1 MASPPHDNRG
11 RRRLPAWILLALGL
25 LLAAAAFR
33 RVEKDMVD
41 FEVNRTAGRR
51 LIVGETL
58 YRTADEHYQFKYP
71 PFAALLYVPFALL
84 PPTAAKAAWYAL
96 VLIAMGAIFVLTSR
110 LASPGRAARVVGGLV
125 LARYFLREIQLGQI
139 NALLTA
145 GLLLMLTLLF
155 GRVSGPPPRFGREGA
170 AGLAWGLVSGIKP
183 YSLIFLPYYAIKKRV
198 AALGGGAAVLAAAFL
213 LPASYYGWRGNLAVH
228 GEWAS
233 SLSRSTPPLLAS
245 QDNVSLL
252 GLLSKW
258 TGDPGISSIAYA
270 AALVLL
276 MAFVLWFVLRGRNL
290 PRAGVLD
297 GFLLL
302 LLIPLISPLGWDY
315 TFLSAAPAVI
325 LLLDRWRVFPC
336 PVRWFLGLDLAV
348 IALSLYD
355 VLGRSLYARFM
366 SLSLITVCFLAL
378 VPCLGYLRIRRQ
390 A

>member
-1 MASPPHDNRG
+1 
-11 RRRLPAWILLALGL
+11 LAWVLLSAGI

-33 RVEKDMVD
+33 RMEKDMVD

-51 LIVGETL
+51 LLVGETL

-71 PFAALLYVPFALL
+71 PFAALIYVPFALL
-84 PPTAAKAAWYAL
+84 PPAAAKAAWYVL
-96 VLIAMGAIFVLTSR
+96 VLVATGAIFVLTCR
-110 LASPGRAARVVGGLV
+110 LASPSRAARVLGGLV

-139 NALLTA
+139 NALITA
-145 GLLLMLTLLF
+145 GLLLMLVLLF
-155 GRVSGPPPRFGREGA
+155 GRVSGPPPRPVREGA
-170 AGLAWGLVSGIKP
+170 AGLVWGLMSGLKP
-183 YSLIFLPYYAIKKRV
+183 YSLIFLPYFAIKKRA
-198 AALGGGAAVLAAAFL
+198 AALGGGGGVLAAAFL

-258 TGDPGISSIAYA
+258 TGGSGTATVAYA
-270 AALVLL
+270 VVLIL
-276 MAFVLWFVLRGRNL
+276 LAAFVLWFVLRGLSL
-290 PRAGVLD
+290 PRAGVVD

-325 LLLDRWRVFPC
+325 LLLDRWRAFPA
-336 PVRWFLGLDLAV
+336 PIRWLLGLDLAV

-355 VLGRSLYARFM
+355 VLGRALYARFM
-366 SLSLITVCFLAL
+366 SLSLITICFLAL
-378 VPCLGYLRIRRQ
+378 LPCLGYLRIRRQ